1 LRKRLTELSEQ
12 KGPNNKMNLQPQAEN
27 ELPRR
32 TRSKL
37 EAHREAIF
45 ALRRKHWSYRQI
57 AQWLDEHGVP
67 VTFPSVQRFC
77 QRAIARRPRSSNA
90 PEVAEDKP
98 VFIPTLQTQTNNE
111 RTTLKHRFNLD
122 I

>member
-1 LRKRLTELSEQ
+1 
-12 KGPNNKMNLQPQAEN
+12 MNLQPQAEN

-37 EAHREAIF
+37 EPHREAIF

-57 AQWLDEHGVP
+57 AQWLNEHGVP
-67 VTFPSVQRFC
+67 VTFPSVHRFC
-77 QRAIARRPRSSNA
+77 ERAIARRPRNSHA
-90 PEVAEDKP
+90 PEIAEEKP
-98 VFIPTLQTQTNNE
+98 AFTPTPPTTTINE
-111 RTTLKHRFNLD
+111 RTTSKYRFNLD